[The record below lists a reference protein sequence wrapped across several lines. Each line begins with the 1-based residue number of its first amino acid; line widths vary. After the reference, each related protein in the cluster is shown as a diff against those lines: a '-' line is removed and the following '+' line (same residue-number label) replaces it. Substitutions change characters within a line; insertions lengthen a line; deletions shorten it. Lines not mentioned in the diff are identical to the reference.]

1 MSQRRAYISDDGVV
15 LLAMSNR
22 GSWVP
27 HTTMEEYR
35 LGLTRIFRPYEDLI
49 VSATPEDQLI
59 WPVMQEAERQ
69 GQHYTFMIPLGE
81 IIGPEVPFD
90 DIPGFMESVSE
101 GSLGQYPNEGTLD
114 ILSPRLFYPESTSS
128 DEVVTTPPIARPS
141 LPPHIVQIL
150 LEKAEA
156 EETLCPIT
164 ASPITVAS
172 GVVTSCGHIFDREG
186 LETWFEQADTCPE
199 CRSPCR
205 I

>member
-1 MSQRRAYISDDGVV
+1 
-15 LLAMSNR
+15 MSNR

-27 HTTMEEYR
+27 HATMEDYR
-35 LGLTRIFRPYEDLI
+35 QGLTRIFRPYEDLI
-49 VSATPEDQLI
+49 VSATLDETVS

-81 IIGPEVPFD
+81 IIGPEVPYD
-90 DIPGFMESVSE
+90 DILGFMESVSE
-101 GSLGQYPNEGTLD
+101 GFLGQYPNEGTLE
-114 ILSPRLFYPESTSS
+114 ILSPRLFYPE
-128 DEVVTTPPIARPS
+128 VTTPPIARPS

-186 LETWFEQADTCPE
+186 IETWFEQADTCPD